1 MDQIR
6 LKNYI
11 AANPNAKL
19 RDVVTQLLY
28 DDIVELRIVP
38 GSKLNVNQIAAN
50 LGISRTPVAEAI
62 GMLSEYGFVVTHPG
76 MSGSYVLDLNLNDM
90 ISLYRVR
97 SAIECEAAA
106 QCAHNCS
113 ESTVHE
119 LEELA
124 VAFKESIIHRDSN
137 AMKDTDMPFHK
148 LIISSCGNPY
158 IEQCYRQIMPKL
170 TMYQGKMTEIVV
182 RSGSDNPWMN
192 SLMYNHIAVASAIRL
207 RMPELARQSMAD
219 HVDTSLSFTTFS
231 GNGQDPFLI
240 LTGK

>member
-6 LKNYI
+6 LKKYI
-11 AANPNAKL
+11 AENPDMKL

-28 DDIVELRIVP
+28 DDIMELRIVP
-38 GSKLNVNQIAAN
+38 GSKLNVNQLAAN

-62 GMLSEYGFVVTHPG
+62 AKLTEYGFVLTRPG
-76 MSGSYVLDLNLNDM
+76 MSGSFVLDLNLNDM

-106 QCAHNCS
+106 QCAHKCS
-113 ESTVHE
+113 EDTVRR

-124 VAFKESIIHRDSN
+124 VAFKESVINRDSD
-137 AMKDTDMPFHK
+137 AMKETDMPFHK
-148 LIISSCGNPY
+148 LLISSCGNPY
-158 IEQCYRQIMPKL
+158 IEQCYQQIMPKL

-182 RSGSDNPWMN
+182 RCGSENPWMN

-207 RMPELARQSMAD
+207 HMPELARQSMAD
-219 HVDTSLSFTTFS
+219 HVETSLSFTTFS
-231 GNGQDPFLI
+231 GNGNDPFMI
-240 LTGK
+240 LSGK